1 MTKTALIQLVILHAF
16 PVTTE
21 DNGFLPETKNMK
33 KRFIAG
39 VVCPKCGQQDSIMAY
54 DDDADKVMIRE
65 CVACGFTDRIST
77 IVNQPKEIQ
86 TRVTPESA
94 DSDDAVQVIKIL
106 K

>member
-1 MTKTALIQLVILHAF
+1 
-16 PVTTE
+16 
-21 DNGFLPETKNMK
+21 
-33 KRFIAG
+33 
-39 VVCPKCGQQDSIMAY
+39 MAY